1 MNKEKHLNEVIEI
14 LNMANTAFS
23 DDYLTKK
30 EVKEDKKD
38 SFKNKLRY
46 REEINKIQKQTQ
58 KTEPTLSA
66 KLPVSPFSEKNYFEL
81 EKIVLNCTKC
91 IASSTRNSVVFGKG
105 EKPAKLMVIGEG
117 PGKEED
123 ARGDLFVG
131 KSGQYLYKWLHS
143 INVNV
148 DSEVYFT
155 NIVKC
160 FSGSN
165 PTQEIVDSCLPYLE
179 RQIELVNPKVILILG
194 KIAANNLFKNEL
206 SLNGMR
212 EKIHTYKRIPCIVTY
227 HPAAVLRNP
236 TWRRPVWEDLK
247 KVKQLIKI

>member
-66 KLPVSPFSEKNYFEL
+66 KLPVSPFSDKSYFEL

-91 IASSTRNSVVFGKG
+91 IEIGRASCR
-105 EKPAKLMVIGEG
+105 
-117 PGKEED
+117 
-123 ARGDLFVG
+123 
-131 KSGQYLYKWLHS
+131 
-143 INVNV
+143 
-148 DSEVYFT
+148 
-155 NIVKC
+155 
-160 FSGSN
+160 
-165 PTQEIVDSCLPYLE
+165 E
-179 RQIELVNPKVILILG
+179 RV
-194 KIAANNLFKNEL
+194 
-206 SLNGMR
+206 
-212 EKIHTYKRIPCIVTY
+212 
-227 HPAAVLRNP
+227 
-236 TWRRPVWEDLK
+236 
-247 KVKQLIKI
+247 